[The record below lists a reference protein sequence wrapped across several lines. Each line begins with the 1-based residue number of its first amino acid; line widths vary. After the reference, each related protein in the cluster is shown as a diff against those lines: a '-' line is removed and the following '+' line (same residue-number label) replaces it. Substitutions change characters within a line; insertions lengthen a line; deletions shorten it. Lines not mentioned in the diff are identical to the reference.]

1 VVPSH
6 GWGWGLPELGRSG
19 DGFGR
24 GMGGEGRGAHHGP
37 ICGRGR
43 AEGRRWRPGGLAAKR
58 LGSGYSGL
66 GAGRGGAGKVHGVL
80 SSSEVLWMAWNLRR
94 KRLRP
99 RRRLTLGEQA
109 APACA
114 GRQRPK

>member
-1 VVPSH
+1 
-6 GWGWGLPELGRSG
+6 
-19 DGFGR
+19 
-24 GMGGEGRGAHHGP
+24 MGGEGRGAHHGP
-37 ICGRGR
+37 ICGHGR
-43 AEGRRWRPGGLAAKR
+43 AEGHRWKAGRRRPGGLAAER
-58 LGSGYSGL
+58 LGPGYSGL

-80 SSSEVLWMAWNLRR
+80 SSSEVLWMARNLRR